1 MEEAADGEDC
11 GDKMDEGIEST
22 GKLLAN
28 LFVCSISTSRHQRDE
43 YYSVNF
49 CSL

>member
-11 GDKMDEGIEST
+11 GDKMDEGIEPT
-22 GKLLAN
+22 DKVLAN
-28 LFVCSISTSRHQRDE
+28 LFGCSSRPLANSD
-43 YYSVNF
+43 YYGVNF